1 MANAHTTR
9 KGTTMSE
16 SFQPDPIDMNT
27 QRIMVTVE
35 LHVTGRLIPYLDV
48 AGLQLVRNSL
58 RSEDS
63 RRMCATGNLAVV
75 RADVL
80 EAVCRR
86 LDFLGFAPLA
96 YFQDVFVADMRPDTP
111 DDISELEES

>member
-1 MANAHTTR
+1 
-9 KGTTMSE
+9 MSE
-16 SFQPDPIDMNT
+16 SFQPAPMDEFT
-27 QRIMVTVE
+27 QRIMVDVE
-35 LHVTGRLIPYLDV
+35 LHVTGRLIPHLDLE
-48 AGLQLVRNSL
+48 GLLLARNSL

-86 LDFLGFAPLA
+86 LADLDFAPLD
-96 YFQDVFVADMRPDTP
+96 YFRDVYVGDMRPEIP
-111 DDISELEES
+111 DDIGELEEGS